1 MFKNMF
7 KNMLATKTNCNH
19 FPFLRKYEMASALTR
34 WFKSIELGRCDLG
47 SLNSVVAVYSG
58 EVTFEFL

>member
-1 MFKNMF
+1 
-7 KNMLATKTNCNH
+7 MLATKTNCNH